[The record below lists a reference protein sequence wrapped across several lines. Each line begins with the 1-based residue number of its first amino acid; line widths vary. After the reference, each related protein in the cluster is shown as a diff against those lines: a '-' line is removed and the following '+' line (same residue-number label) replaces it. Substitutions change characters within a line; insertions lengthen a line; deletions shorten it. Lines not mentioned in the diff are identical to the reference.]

1 MPLVAPQLI
10 ESSRVFV
17 RPVLESDL
25 PALLAV
31 NGDEVVTRFLGHAPW
46 KDMADAQAWFQRI
59 SAQQKLG
66 SALEF
71 VIAAKPTGKVIG
83 RCGLFDFEVGNAC
96 AGIGYALGRAHWRQG
111 YMRETLTALIDC
123 AFNEMSLRRLETKV
137 EAENTASAGLL
148 RRIGFIR
155 EGVLRER
162 WITNGETM
170 DAEVYGLLRHGWPN
184 SNRTTESPPQ
194 Q

>member
-1 MPLVAPQLI
+1 
-10 ESSRVFV
+10 
-17 RPVLESDL
+17 
-25 PALLAV
+25 
-31 NGDEVVTRFLGHAPW
+31 
-46 KDMADAQAWFQRI
+46 
-59 SAQQKLG
+59 
-66 SALEF
+66 
-71 VIAAKPTGKVIG
+71 
-83 RCGLFDFEVGNAC
+83 
-96 AGIGYALGRAHWRQG
+96 
-111 YMRETLTALIDC
+111 MRETLTALIDC

-170 DAEVYGLLRHGWPN
+170 DAEVYGLLRHEWPT